1 MKMLLLA
8 ISSIFQMW
16 ESKPTA
22 DLFRSFTFTGMYI
35 HVKVHTY
42 VISFSSNSNADL
54 HRNI

>member
-1 MKMLLLA
+1 MKMLLLT
-8 ISSIFQMW
+8 ISSIFQRW

-54 HRNI
+54 PRNI